1 MLTNTETNLILSV
14 FVNILNRHRDDPSI
28 NLRDTLRKELDY
40 YVFQLLQ
47 NKYMGMFQ
55 DYWNSSTI
63 PASGST
69 NRAIVL
75 VERRKHPNINFVLK
89 NILYYARGWSL
100 TIICS
105 NENIDF
111 IKAILGSQI
120 ENVRLIPHFSG
131 VGTFEEGKTEY
142 NLLLQDLNFWRI
154 FPEENILLVETDCY
168 LRKPIPESIL
178 NYDYVASVW
187 PWYPE
192 KPGGGGISF
201 RKRDAMIKIC
211 ETYSVKEI
219 AQDVYVSDAV
229 EKLGMRFPKCS
240 ENVYFSEY
248 IMDNAV
254 CGYHQWWTFID
265 RCLAKDA
272 NILQECFNCAR
283 IE

>member
-1 MLTNTETNLILSV
+1 M
-14 FVNILNRHRDDPSI
+14 
-28 NLRDTLRKELDY
+28 
-40 YVFQLLQ
+40 
-47 NKYMGMFQ
+47 
-55 DYWNSSTI
+55 
-63 PASGST
+63 
-69 NRAIVL
+69 
-75 VERRKHPNINFVLK
+75 
-89 NILYYARGWSL
+89 
-100 TIICS
+100 
-105 NENIDF
+105 
-111 IKAILGSQI
+111 
-120 ENVRLIPHFSG
+120 
-131 VGTFEEGKTEY
+131 GTFEEGKTEY